1 MKAKLH
7 DLKDNEILEQLENAK
22 KELREHR
29 FQYAIARSLEN
40 PKVISNLKKKVAR
53 LLTIQ
58 REREIANTEKS
69 YIFLK

>member
-7 DLKDNEILEQLENAK
+7 DLKDNEILEQLNESK
-22 KELREHR
+22 KQLRENR

-40 PKVISNLKKKVAR
+40 PKVIRNLKKKVAR

-58 REREIANTEKS
+58 REREISSSTK
-69 YIFLK
+69 K

>member
-7 DLKDNEILEQLENAK
+7 DLKDNEIIEQLNESRK
-22 KELREHR
+22 QLRENR

-40 PKVISNLKKKVAR
+40 PKVIRNLKKKIAR

-58 REREIANTEKS
+58 REREIAQIEK
-69 YIFLK
+69 K

>member
-7 DLKDNEILEQLENAK
+7 DLKDNEIIEQLNESRK
-22 KELREHR
+22 QLRENR

-40 PKVISNLKKKVAR
+40 PKVIRNLKKKNDR

-58 REREIANTEKS
+58 REREIAQIEK
-69 YIFLK
+69 K